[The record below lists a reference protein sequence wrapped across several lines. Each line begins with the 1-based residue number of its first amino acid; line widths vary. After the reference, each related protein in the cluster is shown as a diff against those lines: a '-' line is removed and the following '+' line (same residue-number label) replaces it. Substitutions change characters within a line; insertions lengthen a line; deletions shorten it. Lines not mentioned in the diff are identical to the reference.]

1 MYRADRDMS
10 EKVTIN
16 HTRSIPRLD
25 DSSKRYYN
33 RVESSSNQD
42 REDVSLFTRN
52 VMKQVISDGVA
63 RVCCDKDGSRAL
75 EHLFNQESVEA
86 DSLKDFLDAVL
97 ADYCVLATNRCGS
110 HVMEVLLK
118 SLTKS
123 VASTDDTDTLQR
135 DILEQFQLLCVHLK
149 DHVSEFIVHPYASH
163 VISSLVQALSGVYL
177 RDHVSRSRYSQEFRK
192 AKMSDSSS
200 DKTKVSIITVPAS
213 FTKLLEKV
221 SKKLCKM
228 DNLSD
233 LLTHQCSSP
242 VIQTALRVLTHA
254 IPKRAARLIKKIVKV
269 SNVLN
274 PIEKPLTTSSELNQ
288 PMMLPQVFTD
298 LVGSHLI
305 ETVIEVATPDLLEL
319 VYESCFKGQLITFAL
334 HPVANYPLQKLIAVV
349 KSEQVKLSNCID
361 RPYIVC

>member
-1 MYRADRDMS
+1 MS

-16 HTRSIPRLD
+16 HTRSIPRLN
-25 DSSKRYYN
+25 DSSKRYYNHRYLCYN

-97 ADYCVLATNRCGS
+97 TDYCVLATNRYRS

-123 VASTDDTDTLQR
+123 VASTDETDTVQR

-149 DHVSEFIVHPYASH
+149 DHVSEFIVHASH

-177 RDHVSRSRYSQEFRK
+177 GDHVSRSRYSQEFRK

-200 DKTKVSIITVPAS
+200 SDKTKVSIITVPAS
-213 FTKLLEKV
+213 FTKRLEK
-221 SKKLCKM
+221 
-228 DNLSD
+228 NG
-233 LLTHQCSSP
+233 
-242 VIQTALRVLTHA
+242 QT
-254 IPKRAARLIKKIVKV
+254 
-269 SNVLN
+269 
-274 PIEKPLTTSSELNQ
+274 
-288 PMMLPQVFTD
+288 F
-298 LVGSHLI
+298 
-305 ETVIEVATPDLLEL
+305 
-319 VYESCFKGQLITFAL
+319 
-334 HPVANYPLQKLIAVV
+334 
-349 KSEQVKLSNCID
+349 
-361 RPYIVC
+361 